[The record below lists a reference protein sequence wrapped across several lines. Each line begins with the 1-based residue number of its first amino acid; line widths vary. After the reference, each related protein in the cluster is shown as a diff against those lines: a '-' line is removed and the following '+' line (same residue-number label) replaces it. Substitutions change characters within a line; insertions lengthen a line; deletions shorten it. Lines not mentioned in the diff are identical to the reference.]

1 MTHTTASTTNSPGDG
16 GTQPVNITTESVNS
30 NQANQQSPPQDKT
43 DIFLGNIVVP
53 EDECSLDGCDGSGVI
68 VVAVVGSICV
78 MIIMVVIIVIMK
90 RVLNDKRKKRFRN
103 VDYLINGMY
112 T

>member
-1 MTHTTASTTNSPGDG
+1 MTHITASTTNSPEDV

-30 NQANQQSPPQDKT
+30 NQANQQSPPQDET
-43 DIFLGNIVVP
+43 DIILGNIVVP

>member
-1 MTHTTASTTNSPGDG
+1 MTHTTASTTNNSPGDG
-16 GTQPVNITTESVNS
+16 GTQPVNITESVDS
-30 NQANQQSPPQDKT
+30 NQANQQSPPQDET

>member
-1 MTHTTASTTNSPGDG
+1 M
-16 GTQPVNITTESVNS
+16 TQPVNTTTESESVNS
-30 NQANQQSPPQDKT
+30 NQANQQSPPGET
-43 DIFLGNIVVP
+43 DIIVVVP

-68 VVAVVGSICV
+68 VVAVVGSLCV
-78 MIIMVVIIVIMK
+78 MIIMVVIIVILK
-90 RVLNDKRKKRFRN
+90 RLLNDKKKKRFRN